1 MQLMDWAWRCAAP
14 ARAFA
19 HHAARRVAHHP
30 AIGAFVRRAAH
41 RVAPPHLSA
50 AGAAC
55 RWVALAGALGGA
67 AVAPFV
73 GGGGG
78 AEPAAAPGGVGGGAA
93 LGGAAL
99 GGGALG
105 GGGAAAG
112 PARPAF
118 VGPDVLAGLPLVS
131 GQGVAPGVAPTLQP
145 TAADVPDSPAP
156 SEAKQTL
163 IPEAGMLG
171 TFLAAALALAWH
183 VRRGGARLRTARL
196 RTARL
201 RTARRAAPRQ
211 APRR

>member
-1 MQLMDWAWRCAAP
+1 
-14 ARAFA
+14 
-19 HHAARRVAHHP
+19 
-30 AIGAFVRRAAH
+30 
-41 RVAPPHLSA
+41 
-50 AGAAC
+50 
-55 RWVALAGALGGA
+55 
-67 AVAPFV
+67 
-73 GGGGG
+73 
-78 AEPAAAPGGVGGGAA
+78 
-93 LGGAAL
+93 
-99 GGGALG
+99 
-105 GGGAAAG
+105 
-112 PARPAF
+112 
-118 VGPDVLAGLPLVS
+118 VLAGLPLVS

-201 RTARRAAPRQ
+201 RTARLRTRRAAPRQ